1 MIKINFPRTETGRYD
16 TDGLMPKEFN
26 RLFNQITND
35 QQAKR
40 RRKVARLLTPSLLKN
55 KSFDDVIA
63 LGKKRDGTFFT
74 KEDLKAFEKNR
85 QKVRSGFN
93 TNIAGITYIQL
104 IANCTNIDIKRA
116 NNAVD
121 DGSGIKIASFIGME
135 HNVAIISVT
144 ASDKSKDK
152 HHRVKIRF
160 EEWDTAMED
169 LSKKENN
176 TARVVRQ
183 LCTGRVS
190 FDCDCGRHHYWYRYI
205 ATAGNFAVSPPKEY
219 IYPKIRNPNLKGV
232 ACKHV
237 IHAMTRM
244 QAGTWQMQVG
254 RLLQKNARTTSF
266 GDDKRKTT
274 EFFGKE
280 QLKQLNRNRKSKT
293 SHNAIKSEYRRY
305 QQRMEALERKLTQDP
320 KKIDALRSQLKKAK
334 RLTDSQRLKLQ
345 KKQEQINRMKA
356 QEQLL
361 KQQLKDAFNLKKQS
375 FIDALIMSGKN
386 QEQAEAAF
394 NEYMKKQIKG
404 NNA

>member
-1 MIKINFPRTETGRYD
+1 MIDFLRTETGRYD

-26 RLFNQITND
+26 RLFNQITKD

-40 RRKVARLLTPSLLKN
+40 RQRKAGKHLTPFLLKN
-55 KSFDDVIA
+55 KSFDDVLA
-63 LGKKRDGTFFT
+63 LGRKRDGTFFT

-104 IANCTNIDIKRA
+104 IANCTNIDVKRA

-121 DGSGIKIASFIGME
+121 DGSGIKTASFIGME

-144 ASDKSKDK
+144 ASEKSEDK
-152 HHRVKIRF
+152 HHRIKIRF

-169 LSKKENN
+169 LSEKEK
-176 TARVVRQ
+176 TTSRVVRQ

-190 FDCDCGRHHYWYRYI
+190 FDCDCGRHKYWYRYI

-244 QAGTWQMQVG
+244 QAGTWQSQVG

-274 EFFGKE
+274 EFFGQE
-280 QLKQLNRNRKSKT
+280 QLKQLNRNRKNKT
-293 SHNAIKSEYRRY
+293 NHNTIKSEYQRY
-305 QQRMEALERKLTQDP
+305 QQRMVALEQKLAQDP
-320 KKIDALRSQLKKAK
+320 KKFDALRSQLKREKK
-334 RLTDSQRLKLQ
+334 LTHSQRLKLQ
-345 KKQEQINRMKA
+345 KKQEQINRMKV

-361 KQQLKDAFNLKKQS
+361 RQQLKDTFNMKKQS
-375 FIDALIMSGKN
+375 FIDALIMSGKDKK
-386 QEQAEAAF
+386 QAESAF
-394 NEYMKKQIKG
+394 NEYMKKQTKG
-404 NNA
+404 NG